1 MNEPTRPR
9 TTHVKKT
16 SQKTTVVMAGKLRAT
31 GAPKRPGKLPLRVEC
46 YDLDLDN
53 FHLQKTKS
61 PLYTLISVQAPSAK
75 RRLPYREIFHSSLG
89 TRAVIVKAGVDPS
102 VVRHLARDMQYDQ
115 GALVNLLGVARATY
129 NRKVKTRKPLDLAS
143 SERVVGVMRL
153 VGQVKQM
160 VEESGD
166 ATDFDASAWVGN
178 WLEQPLTALGGK
190 APRDYMDSAPGQELV
205 SQLLAQAQSGAY
217 A

>member
-1 MNEPTRPR
+1 MNEPTRRR
-9 TTHVKKT
+9 TTRVKKT
-16 SQKTTVVMAGKLRAT
+16 SQKATPVMAGKLRASGT
-31 GAPKRPGKLPLRVEC
+31 PERPNKLSLRVERRNF
-46 YDLDLDN
+46 DLDN
-53 FHLQKTKS
+53 FLLHKTKS
-61 PLYTLISVQAPSAK
+61 PLYPLISVEVPSEK
-75 RRLPYREIFHSSLG
+75 RRLPYQEIFHSSLG
-89 TRAVIVKAGVDPS
+89 TRAVIVKVGVNPS

-143 SERVVGVMRL
+143 SERVIGVMRL

>member
-1 MNEPTRPR
+1 MNEPTRRR

-16 SQKTTVVMAGKLRAT
+16 PQKANPGMAGKFGAT
-31 GAPKRPGKLPLRVEC
+31 GTPKHPNKLPRRVEG
-46 YDLDLDN
+46 YVLNHDD

-61 PLYTLISVQAPSAK
+61 PLYTLISVDALSAK
-75 RRLPYREIFHSSLG
+75 PRLPYREIFHSSLG
-89 TRAVIVKAGVDPS
+89 TRAVIVKAGINPS

-115 GALVNLLGVARATY
+115 GALVNLLGFARATY

-143 SERVVGVMRL
+143 SERVIGVMRL

-178 WLEQPLTALGGK
+178 WLEQPLGALGGK

>member
-1 MNEPTRPR
+1 MNEPTRRR
-9 TTHVKKT
+9 TIHVKKT
-16 SQKTTVVMAGKLRAT
+16 SQKSIQVMAAKIRAAVT
-31 GAPKRPGKLPLRVEC
+31 PERPTKASPGVEC
-46 YDLDLDN
+46 WDLDLDN
-53 FHLQKTKS
+53 CHLHKTKS
-61 PLYTLISVQAPSAK
+61 PLYPLISVQAPSAK
-75 RRLPYREIFHSSLG
+75 RRLPYQEIFHSSLG
-89 TRAVIVKAGVDPS
+89 TRAVIVKVGVNPN
-102 VVRHLARDMQYDQ
+102 VVRHLARDLHYDQ
-115 GALVNLLGVARATY
+115 GALVSLLGVARATY

-143 SERVVGVMRL
+143 SERVIGVMRL

-160 VEESGD
+160 VEESGN

-190 APRDYMDSAPGQELV
+190 PPRDYMDSAPGQELV